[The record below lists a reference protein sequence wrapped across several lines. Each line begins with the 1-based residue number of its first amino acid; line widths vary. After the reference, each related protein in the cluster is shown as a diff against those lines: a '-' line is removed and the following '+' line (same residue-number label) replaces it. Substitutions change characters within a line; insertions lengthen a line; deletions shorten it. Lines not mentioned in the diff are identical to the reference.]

1 MRPISLKLCAFGP
14 YGGEETVDFARLG
27 EAGVFLV
34 TGDTGAGKSSI
45 FDAITF
51 ALFGNVSGGKEKRA
65 ARTLRS
71 DFAAGDAPTYV
82 EFCFSHRGKR
92 YTLRRSPEYLRP
104 NKKQKDKWVTQPHE
118 ASLVEQPGG
127 QSWDGPAQVAA
138 RVQELLGLDEA
149 QFLQTAMIAQG
160 DFRKI
165 LYAESAERTRI
176 FRRIFDT
183 ELYSRWA
190 EQVQKHAQQ
199 AKQSCELQRREYAA
213 WAAQAQCS
221 PPAGQEERFWELR
234 QSAAHWEM
242 LDALLRAQIER
253 DAAEQAARQRTITE
267 IDTRLSWAN
276 AQAAKAELQQAGIA
290 QLALER
296 ERLRTLEARQ
306 EEMAARQSAVER
318 ALAAERAAP
327 YARQAQ
333 RLRAQAEKAAGEAA
347 DLRDRAVE
355 STAKRQEAEA
365 AWQAVRQE
373 TEAAGAQETR
383 AVRLEQALPLLEQG
397 GAVFLRL
404 GQAQVRARRA
414 IAGKQQAEEAY
425 QRLSGAFLRAQAGLM
440 AEALQPGVPCPVCGS
455 TEHPRLAELSREA
468 PREEEVRRAE
478 RTRAQAEREAS
489 EAAAGAQGE
498 QSRLYAL
505 LGQLEALTGKRLA
518 PEKLAGY
525 AEVYRQE
532 VTSLRETL
540 RRLSAR
546 AEAAEKDSRTQALR
560 EQEALARAEEAEKR
574 RDAAEAEA
582 RQGEVEWQ
590 EQRTAAGFSDLAAY
604 RAAYMPEAALFAAQQ
619 MVQRYAEELAAVRR
633 TCAQLA
639 ERWGGEAPPNM
650 AALRAQ
656 MRELELQKGR
666 EAAAE
671 RMLDRRLQQNREAQE
686 RLCACAARCQAAE
699 ADYAAW
705 EDLRR
710 TMQGVIPGARK
721 VTMEAYILQF
731 YFRRVI
737 AAANRRLQRMSRGR
751 FRLKTQETGGARAQ
765 TGLDLDVFDADTG
778 KARDV
783 RTLSGGESFL
793 ASLCL
798 ALGFADVVQG
808 SRGGVQLDTLFIDEG
823 FGALDEQ
830 TLRTAMQ
837 VLLELASGSRLV
849 GIISHVGAL
858 RDAIDRKI
866 LVQKTPTG
874 SHIRQTE
881 E

>member
-1 MRPISLKLCAFGP
+1 M
-14 YGGEETVDFARLG
+14 
-27 EAGVFLV
+27 
-34 TGDTGAGKSSI
+34 
-45 FDAITF
+45 
-51 ALFGNVSGGKEKRA
+51 
-65 ARTLRS
+65 
-71 DFAAGDAPTYV
+71 
-82 EFCFSHRGKR
+82 
-92 YTLRRSPEYLRP
+92 
-104 NKKQKDKWVTQPHE
+104 
-118 ASLVEQPGG
+118 
-127 QSWDGPAQVAA
+127 
-138 RVQELLGLDEA
+138 
-149 QFLQTAMIAQG
+149 
-160 DFRKI
+160 
-165 LYAESAERTRI
+165 
-176 FRRIFDT
+176 
-183 ELYSRWA
+183 
-190 EQVQKHAQQ
+190 
-199 AKQSCELQRREYAA
+199 
-213 WAAQAQCS
+213 
-221 PPAGQEERFWELR
+221 
-234 QSAAHWEM
+234 
-242 LDALLRAQIER
+242 
-253 DAAEQAARQRTITE
+253 
-267 IDTRLSWAN
+267 
-276 AQAAKAELQQAGIA
+276 
-290 QLALER
+290 
-296 ERLRTLEARQ
+296 
-306 EEMAARQSAVER
+306 
-318 ALAAERAAP
+318 
-327 YARQAQ
+327 
-333 RLRAQAEKAAGEAA
+333 
-347 DLRDRAVE
+347 
-355 STAKRQEAEA
+355 
-365 AWQAVRQE
+365 
-373 TEAAGAQETR
+373 
-383 AVRLEQALPLLEQG
+383 
-397 GAVFLRL
+397 
-404 GQAQVRARRA
+404 
-414 IAGKQQAEEAY
+414 
-425 QRLSGAFLRAQAGLM
+425 
-440 AEALQPGVPCPVCGS
+440 
-455 TEHPRLAELSREA
+455 
-468 PREEEVRRAE
+468 
-478 RTRAQAEREAS
+478 
-489 EAAAGAQGE
+489 
-498 QSRLYAL
+498 
-505 LGQLEALTGKRLA
+505 
-518 PEKLAGY
+518 
-525 AEVYRQE
+525 
-532 VTSLRETL
+532 
-540 RRLSAR
+540 
-546 AEAAEKDSRTQALR
+546 
-560 EQEALARAEEAEKR
+560 ARAEEAEKR

-582 RQGEVEWQ
+582 RQGEAEWQ

-666 EAAAE
+666 EAAEE
-671 RMLDRRLQQNREAQE
+671 RMLDRRLQQNREVQE

-721 VTMEAYILQF
+721 VTMEVYILQF

-858 RDAIDRKI
+858 RDTIDRKI

>member
-165 LYAESAERTRI
+165 LMPKARNGRAFSGGSLT
-176 FRRIFDT
+176 
-183 ELYSRWA
+183 
-190 EQVQKHAQQ
+190 
-199 AKQSCELQRREYAA
+199 QSCTAAGRSRCRSTRSRPSRAVNCSAGNMPPGRRRHSAVRPRGRK
-213 WAAQAQCS
+213 S
-221 PPAGQEERFWELR
+221 VFW
-234 QSAAHWEM
+234 SCG
-242 LDALLRAQIER
+242 RAR
-253 DAAEQAARQRTITE
+253 RTGRRWTPCCARRSSGMRRKQAARQHTIKE

-306 EEMAARQSAVER
+306 EEMAARQSAVGR

-347 DLRDRAVE
+347 DLRGRAAE

-440 AEALQPGVPCPVCGS
+440 AEALQPGVPCPVCGA

-532 VTSLRETL
+532 VASLRETL

-582 RQGEVEWQ
+582 RQGEAEWQ

-619 MVQRYAEELAAVRR
+619 AVQRYAEELAAVRR

-666 EAAAE
+666 EAAEE
-671 RMLDRRLQQNREAQE
+671 RMLDRRLQQNREVQE

-721 VTMEAYILQF
+721 VTMEVYILQF